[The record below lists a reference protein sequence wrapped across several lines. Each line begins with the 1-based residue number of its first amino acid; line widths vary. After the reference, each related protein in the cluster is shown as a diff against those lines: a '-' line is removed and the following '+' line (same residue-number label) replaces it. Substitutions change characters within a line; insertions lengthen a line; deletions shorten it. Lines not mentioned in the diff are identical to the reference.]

1 MSSIPGQGTK
11 IQRAME
17 HLGPCTATYRG
28 HVPQLESLCT
38 EAKDP
43 AWSNNDPFVS
53 TKTQGSQIHK

>member
-1 MSSIPGQGTK
+1 MAKNLPCNAGDMSSIPGQGTK

-17 HLGPCTATYRG
+17 HLGPCTATYQG

-43 AWSNNDPFVS
+43 A
-53 TKTQGSQIHK
+53 